1 MPLTVFAD
9 SRSLDDYS
17 RDNAITDPKLATGR
31 HRSFDQVWKDW
42 AQDQRRLGREKV
54 TVQEL
59 HEVMAD
65 ALGAAGHCEPQRSA
79 RVAVAGAVGHSEV
92 IAQVYRCTTG
102 QVSVLVMPS
111 TAWTRATTSLPSS
124 SILRASAWTITS

>member
-1 MPLTVFAD
+1 MF
-9 SRSLDDYS
+9 
-17 RDNAITDPKLATGR
+17 K
-31 HRSFDQVWKDW
+31 SFD
-42 AQDQRRLGREKV
+42 
-54 TVQEL
+54 
-59 HEVMAD
+59 EVMAD
-65 ALGAAGHCEPQRSA
+65 TLGAAGHCEPQRSA